1 MIVYRIIKILPETFK
16 QWQKDKVSL
25 LAAALAYY
33 TVFSVAPLL
42 VIAVAIA
49 GAVFGQDAAKTEIIN
64 QLKNL
69 VGTEGTSAIVVAL
82 NNANQPEVGNIASLI
97 SVGVLLVGASGVF
110 AQLQDALNTVWNVQ
124 PKPGKG
130 IWGVIAKRLFSF
142 LMVLAIG
149 FLLLASLIISA
160 VLSALK
166 KFNLDFLPG
175 SEFLWSNVDFV
186 VSFCLITFMFALMF
200 KYVPDVKITWKDVW
214 IGAIITSLLFI
225 FGKFLLGWY
234 FQQGSL
240 GSTYGAASS
249 LIIFLAWVYYSA
261 QIILFGAEFTQV
273 YAHKY
278 GSKIIPSRRSQRLEL
293 NN

>member
-1 MIVYRIIKILPETFK
+1 MTIGKIFKLLKETFQ

-33 TVFSVAPLL
+33 TVFSIAPLL

-49 GAVFGQDAAKTEIIN
+49 GSVFGQDAAKAETIT
-64 QLKNL
+64 QLENL
-69 VGTEGTSAIVVAL
+69 IGSEGTSAIVVAL
-82 NNANQPEVGNIASLI
+82 NNANQPEIGNIASLI

-110 AQLQDALNTVWNVQ
+110 GQLQDALNTVWNVQ

-130 IWGVIAKRLFSF
+130 VWLFISKRLFSF
-142 LMVLAIG
+142 LMVVAIG

-160 VLSALK
+160 VLSTVK
-166 KFNLDFLPG
+166 KFDLDFLPG
-175 SEFLWSNVDFV
+175 SEFLWGNIDFF
-186 VSFCLITFMFALMF
+186 VSFGLLTFMFALMF

-214 IGAIITSLLFI
+214 VGAIITALLFI

-234 FQQGSL
+234 FEKGGL
-240 GSTYGAASS
+240 GSAYGAAGS

-278 GSKIIPSRRSQRLEL
+278 GSKILPSRRSQLIEF
-293 NN
+293 NS

>member
-1 MIVYRIIKILPETFK
+1 LKLLQETLQ
-16 QWQKDKVSL
+16 QWQQDRVSR

-49 GAVFGQDAAKTEIIN
+49 GAVFGQEAAKAEIIS
-64 QLKNL
+64 QLENL
-69 VGTEGTSAIVVAL
+69 VGSEGASAVVVAL
-82 NNANQPEVGNIASLI
+82 NNANQPQVGSIASLI
-97 SVGVLLVGASGVF
+97 SVGVLLIGASGVF

-130 IWGVIAKRLFSF
+130 IWGFVSKRLFSF

-160 VLSALK
+160 VLSTVR

-175 SEFLWSNVDFV
+175 SQFLWSNIDLFI
-186 VSFCLITFMFALMF
+186 SLGLLTFMFALMF
-200 KYVPDVKITWKDVW
+200 KYVPDVKIAWKDVW
-214 IGAIITSLLFI
+214 VGAIITSLLFLL
-225 FGKFLLGWY
+225 GKFLLGWY
-234 FQQGSL
+234 LDQGTL

-249 LIIFLAWVYYSA
+249 LIVFLAWVYYSA

-278 GSKIIPSRRSQRLEL
+278 GSKILPGRSSQWSEV